1 MKIDVQGVD
10 ATDLTPREAFTLTEM
25 VSDAVEADTSQSPG
39 HVEILTD
46 DGVVLGHPN
55 DGTGDGDSA

>member
-1 MKIDVQGVD
+1 MKIDVPGVD
-10 ATDLTPREAFTLTEM
+10 ATDLTQIEAFTLAEM
-25 VSDAVEADTSQSPG
+25 VSDAVEGDTSQSPG

-46 DGVVLGHPN
+46 DGVVLGCHD